1 MEIHINAWG
10 NNWSEVMGVWE
21 LEVGNQYAEKVC
33 DELSSVLN
41 LSNKDVKIR
50 KNKEFYVK
58 LWYHKSSS
66 L

>member
-1 MEIHINAWG
+1 MKIHINAWG

-58 LWYHKSSS
+58 LWYDNSSY

>member
-1 MEIHINAWG
+1 MG

-41 LSNKDVKIR
+41 LSNKDVE
-50 KNKEFYVK
+50 NKEK
-58 LWYHKSSS
+58 
-66 L
+66 

>member
-58 LWYHKSSS
+58 LWYDNSSY